1 MVHSQS
7 VIHIQVRF
15 CLVLAVDQIGKILSD
30 DLISENCTDT
40 GAMVI
45 K

>member
-1 MVHSQS
+1 MVNS
-7 VIHIQVRF
+7 VIHIQVIF

-40 GAMVI
+40 EALVV